1 MSQPT
6 TPNTLRK
13 HKDAVA
19 LYHKLSAKT
28 ENFNGRK
35 VKIYS
40 ETWCIAKAAHAH
52 YLSPSTLE
60 SILYKVSV

>member
-6 TPNTLRK
+6 SPNTLRK
-13 HKDAVA
+13 HRDAIA

-28 ENFNGRK
+28 ETFNNRK
-35 VKIYS
+35 VKVYS
-40 ETWCIAKAAHAH
+40 DAYCLAKAAHKH
-52 YLSPSTLE
+52 YLSPATLE

>member
-6 TPNTLRK
+6 TANTLRK

-19 LYHKLSAKT
+19 LYHKLSSKT
-28 ENFNGRK
+28 ETFNNSK
-35 VKIYS
+35 VKIHS
-40 ETWCIAKAAHAH
+40 DAWCLAKAAHKH
-52 YLSPSTLE
+52 YLSPATLE